1 MVWWSADELERIRA
15 KGPSIVQGWISLG
28 RDRRW
33 QLDVYATA
41 LNTIEACFADASVST
56 ERIMDVFR
64 ARDIDPQDKY
74 LHLLEGGYLLAGD
87 DGGRY
92 FAELPD
98 GVPPGLVIEA
108 PAELSDAALRDRMID
123 LADEIDS
130 GADAD
135 PDRGGDGPR
144 TLTAWVRQ
152 VVELSDERGQ
162 AVMFAERRALISY
175 ELQALFRDP
184 GAGFDPA
191 GVMGACDSMDVSAR
205 GLHAAGL
212 MNGRTAGAMAGIAAL
227 TKAFVSAESDDVM
240 ITRVAGRLLT
250 FIALVPSGSDAASC
264 LSALVG
270 YSLRDGSPDVVELL
284 AGAFRKAGLALLD
297 QALDSTDPSGD
308 EFIDSL
314 HAAALEFE
322 ACALLAR
329 SVLDAPAEHRPSDAG
344 DTWRKTLDAAEEYAV
359 RIVSSLLDLAKDVTG
374 EVTQALMSQLG
385 GIRREQGAKAARVY
399 ARSLVELE
407 YRYPRT
413 ALSWLL
419 VAANGEQPER
429 SRQPDA

>member
-1 MVWWSADELERIRA
+1 MVWWSTDELERIRA

-64 ARDIDPQDKY
+64 ARDIDPQEKY
-74 LHLLEGGYLLAGD
+74 LHLLEGGYLWASLD

-92 FAELPD
+92 YAELPD
-98 GVPPGLVIEA
+98 GVPPEMVIQA
-108 PAELSDAALRDRMID
+108 PAELSDAALRDRMIE
-123 LADEIDS
+123 LADEIDR
-130 GADAD
+130 GAEAD
-135 PDRGGDGPR
+135 PDGAGDGPR

-152 VVELSDERGQ
+152 VVELSDDRGQ
-162 AVMFAERRALISY
+162 TVMFAERRALISY

-191 GVMGACDSMDVSAR
+191 AVTGACDSMDVAAR
-205 GLHAAGL
+205 GLHAAGV

-227 TKAFVSAESDDVM
+227 TKAFVSAESDDAL
-240 ITRVAGRLLT
+240 IARVAGRLLT
-250 FIALVPSGSDAASC
+250 FIALVPPGSDAASC

-284 AGAFRKAGLALLD
+284 AGAFRKAGLGLLD

-329 SVLDAPAEHRPSDAG
+329 SVLDAPAEHRPPGAE
-344 DTWRKTLDAAEEYAV
+344 DTWQRTLDAADEDAA
-359 RIVSSLLDLAKDVTG
+359 RILAALLDLAKDVTG
-374 EVTQALMSQLG
+374 EVTQALMAQLG
-385 GIRREQGAKAARVY
+385 GIRREHGQKAARVY

-413 ALSWLL
+413 ALSWLIE
-419 VAANGEQPER
+419 AANGEQPER
-429 SRQPDA
+429 